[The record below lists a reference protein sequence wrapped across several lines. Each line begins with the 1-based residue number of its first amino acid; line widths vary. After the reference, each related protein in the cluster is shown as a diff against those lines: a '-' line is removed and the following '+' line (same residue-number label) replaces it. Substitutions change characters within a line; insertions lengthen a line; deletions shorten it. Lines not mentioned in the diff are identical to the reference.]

1 MEIFSEEYK
10 AELISQLEAIT
21 NIVKT
26 DKPIPMSD
34 YEVAKSM
41 EDCLGCE
48 EIAKKRKKK
57 KSKKFKVGD
66 VVFYLGSLKGEVV
79 DFCTESKTIDV
90 QFDNGYLE
98 SFMLCGS
105 LVPNT
110 PIVISHFPYELKMKK
125 IK

>member
-41 EDCLGCE
+41 EDFFDNLDC
-48 EIAKKRKKK
+48 
-57 KSKKFKVGD
+57 SKK
-66 VVFYLGSLKGEVV
+66 E
-79 DFCTESKTIDV
+79 
-90 QFDNGYLE
+90 
-98 SFMLCGS
+98 
-105 LVPNT
+105 
-110 PIVISHFPYELKMKK
+110 KK
-125 IK
+125 

>member
-41 EDCLGCE
+41 EDCFDNPDC
-48 EIAKKRKKK
+48 
-57 KSKKFKVGD
+57 SKK
-66 VVFYLGSLKGEVV
+66 E
-79 DFCTESKTIDV
+79 
-90 QFDNGYLE
+90 
-98 SFMLCGS
+98 
-105 LVPNT
+105 
-110 PIVISHFPYELKMKK
+110 KK
-125 IK
+125 